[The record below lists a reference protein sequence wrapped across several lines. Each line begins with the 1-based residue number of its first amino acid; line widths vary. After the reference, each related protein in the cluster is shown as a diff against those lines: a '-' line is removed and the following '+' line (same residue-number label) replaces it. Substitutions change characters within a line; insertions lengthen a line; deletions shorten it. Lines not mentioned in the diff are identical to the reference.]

1 MSNKTYKEVTNNI
14 KQKDAKSP
22 SKEKAY
28 YVDSSRNVAV
38 CMDSKELSKALKN
51 FDRDVI
57 FYFRANCSVII
68 NI

>member
-57 FYFRANCSVII
+57 FYFSY
-68 NI
+68 

>member
-22 SKEKAY
+22 SKEWAY

-57 FYFRANCSVII
+57 FYFSY
-68 NI
+68 